1 MLGILLASAICVL
14 PPVTSSSLYDA
25 HSLTGPPIGSC
36 GGVLMAWVYA
46 FCHGC
51 VLYGFIQLTLRFPSV
66 MVIPDFVLGFVKLD
80 YFHCQDS
87 LLVLVFLLV
96 DSRSIGDVSVT

>member
-1 MLGILLASAICVL
+1 MMLILLRVL
-14 PPVTSSSLYDA
+14 RLGPV
-25 HSLTGPPIGSC
+25 
-36 GGVLMAWVYA
+36 GVYFWL
-46 FCHGC
+46 GC
-51 VLYGFIQLTLRFPSV
+51 MPFVMDVCCMFSFNLLSDFPSV

-87 LLVLVFLLV
+87 LLVLVILLV

>member
-36 GGVLMAWVYA
+36 GGVLMAWV
-46 FCHGC
+46 CLLSWMC
-51 VLYGFIQLTLRFPSV
+51 VVCFHSTYSPIFRQLWSFLTLSWV
-66 MVIPDFVLGFVKLD
+66 FVKLD

-87 LLVLVFLLV
+87 LLVLVILLV
-96 DSRSIGDVSVT
+96 DSRSIGYVSVT